1 MRYVRCKTSDGSTIA
16 RSAPTTAGGRMG
28 SPSKLVLHTCPAGH
42 SSWQGD
48 AADPF
53 CSACVADTPV
63 EAGQIV
69 LIASM
74 PPPTAVAPPD
84 APPATTP
91 APTRRERPRWQP
103 PANPR
108 PPSRDGTRKVFAPTG
123 IATPGRV
130 HAPRPVRREPVV
142 PRAGRVQRRL
152 RLTRRR
158 LGRGT
163 RRVAVALADSCVR
176 LRRRLTLIA
185 RATVRHLV
193 SHAALVGS
201 IVVAR
206 LARVER
212 QSQCMVA
219 TVGRALLRERAR
231 RLAVEAALRRERGLR
246 FELEARL
253 RAATRAAAPTAG

>member
-1 MRYVRCKTSDGSTIA
+1 
-16 RSAPTTAGGRMG
+16 MG

-84 APPATTP
+84 APPATAPPATTP